1 MREALL
7 KLQNAFQTLIVQHE
21 EFTKL
26 IGDDEEFEAQEA
38 CLEESQGLFI
48 NLETDTKLYLD
59 SAEELQSNVRV
70 NDKETLS
77 SDTENFS
84 KSDTPSEL
92 SVESNT
98 MSGTVVDNIIKETNA
113 LDINAS
119 IDRKRNSESAGK
131 EVTKETSKMSKFC
144 GDVRDY
150 AIFRAYFKH
159 AIEVRF

>member
-1 MREALL
+1 MIR
-7 KLQNAFQTLIVQHE
+7 
-21 EFTKL
+21 
-26 IGDDEEFEAQEA
+26 
-38 CLEESQGLFI
+38 
-48 NLETDTKLYLD
+48 KLYLVT
-59 SAEELQSNVRV
+59 Q
-70 NDKETLS
+70 
-77 SDTENFS
+77 NFS

-113 LDINAS
+113 LDMNAS

-131 EVTKETSKMSKFC
+131 EVTKETSKMPKFC

-159 AIEVRF
+159 AIEVRFWKFPPIRDGEDSVIWCILWNDATIRWKKSICQVI

>member
-1 MREALL
+1 M
-7 KLQNAFQTLIVQHE
+7 QHE

-77 SDTENFS
+77 SDTE
-84 KSDTPSEL
+84 L
-92 SVESNT
+92 
-98 MSGTVVDNIIKETNA
+98 
-113 LDINAS
+113 
-119 IDRKRNSESAGK
+119 
-131 EVTKETSKMSKFC
+131 
-144 GDVRDY
+144 
-150 AIFRAYFKH
+150 
-159 AIEVRF
+159 